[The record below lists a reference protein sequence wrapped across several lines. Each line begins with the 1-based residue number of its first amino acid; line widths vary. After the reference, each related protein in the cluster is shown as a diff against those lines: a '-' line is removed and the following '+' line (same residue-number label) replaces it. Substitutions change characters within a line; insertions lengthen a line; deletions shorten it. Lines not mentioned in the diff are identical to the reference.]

1 MAVLRERMLGTL
13 GIIVFALLLWS
24 SALLPVPFRVGIDRP
39 LRMRFEYPMT
49 ELRVVVDS
57 DASTREVWVWIPFY
71 GWEKRWSGSCAI
83 PEAGYCSV

>member
-13 GIIVFALLLWS
+13 GIIVFTLLLWS
-24 SALLPVPFRVGIDRP
+24 SALLPLPFRVGIDRP

-57 DASTREVWVWIPFY
+57 DASTSR
-71 GWEKRWSGSCAI
+71 
-83 PEAGYCSV
+83 AGPRIILTVSSSVH